1 MFVNL
6 FSKDMGDYTR
16 YWASI
21 STEKYDA
28 KKKTGSGEYA
38 NASISV
44 RLSKDAVEV
53 FEDNAT
59 KTKSKKILGAAFVL
73 EDFWLEAVEPKEG
86 ESFVRL
92 FIAKM
97 KPRED

>member
-6 FSKDMGDYTR
+6 FSKDAGEYTR

-28 KKKTGSGEYA
+28 KKKKGSGEYA

-53 FEDNAT
+53 FENHAN
-59 KTKSKKILGAAFVL
+59 KTKSKKIMGAAFELV
-73 EDFWLEAVEPKEG
+73 DFWLEAVEPKEG

-92 FIAKM
+92 FIADM
-97 KPRED
+97 KPKE